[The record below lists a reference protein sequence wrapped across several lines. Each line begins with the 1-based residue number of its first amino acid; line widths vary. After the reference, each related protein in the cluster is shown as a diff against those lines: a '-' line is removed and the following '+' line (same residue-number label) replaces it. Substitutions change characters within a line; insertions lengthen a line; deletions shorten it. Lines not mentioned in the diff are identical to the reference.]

1 MPLLSWKDG
10 IIVLE
15 VVVVLVVHGW
25 NQDRRASKA
34 SRGRSMRLAI
44 LCASLIAVVGAISIV
59 TYGACA
65 TSRREKAL
73 RSLETLVLALVAF
86 FVFFAAPA
94 SCRAS
99 LWPLFAVTLVPLLL
113 NWLALLPF
121 KDWIGVDDFS
131 WRADMAVL
139 VDGLV
144 LTCIRFLPAIMAG
157 LLTVPIVL
165 LVKSH
170 CFDASVLASFVV
182 LAGTMS
188 WCVRSF
194 ARFSWERERW

>member
-15 VVVVLVVHGW
+15 VVVVLIVHGW
-25 NQDRRASKA
+25 NQDRRATKA

-73 RSLETLVLALVAF
+73 RSLETHVLALVAF
-86 FVFFAAPA
+86 FVFFAVPA

-99 LWPLFAVTLVPLLL
+99 LWPLFVVTLVPLLL
-113 NWLALLPF
+113 NWLALLPL
-121 KDWIGVDDFS
+121 KDRVSVDDFS

-139 VDGLV
+139 ADGIV
-144 LTCIRFLPAIMAG
+144 LTCIRFLPAIMVG

-165 LVKSH
+165 FVKSR
-170 CFDASVLASFVV
+170 CFDAVVLASFVV
-182 LAGTMS
+182 LAGSMS

-194 ARFSWERERW
+194 AQFSWERERW